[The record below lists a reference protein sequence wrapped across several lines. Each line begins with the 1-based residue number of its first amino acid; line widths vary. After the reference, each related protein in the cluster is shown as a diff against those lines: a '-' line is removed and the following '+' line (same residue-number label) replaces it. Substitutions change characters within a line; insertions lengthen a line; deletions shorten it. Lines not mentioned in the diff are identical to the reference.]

1 MNKKQIKKAIGKNL
15 KVAEKKGK
23 VIKKAAIK
31 KGGELKTMAKIGYNK
46 LKKEMN
52 ISPRDAKILEAKAMK
67 EYAKIKKQMEETSK
81 KVEAYVKKNP
91 EKVAAISAGI
101 GMALG
106 AVAGVLASH
115 GKSKGKKKK
124 WKI

>member
-1 MNKKQIKKAIGKNL
+1 MNTKKVKRVVRKNV
-15 KVAEKKGK
+15 KVAKAKG
-23 VIKKAAIK
+23 A
-31 KGGELKTMAKIGYNK
+31 ELKAMAKIGYNK

-52 ISPRDAKILEAKAMK
+52 ISPAEAKALEVRAMK
-67 EYAKIKKQMEETSK
+67 EYEKIKKQMDATSK

-115 GKSKGKKKK
+115 GRGKGKKKK
-124 WKI
+124 